1 MGLATTLARTMRAQ
15 LAYGPVPELAAD
27 RCLRGRYPRSGCRRC
42 ADACPAGAIA
52 LHPHGLIVEPSCVG
66 CEACLPACPSEA
78 LALAPEVRE
87 ARRRRLQGGEETVT
101 FTCLR
106 HGARARATVA
116 MGCLA
121 GLSLAD
127 LLAPLA
133 AGTHRVCLLRSDC
146 DGCVLRGGMDRY
158 RSTLLQARHL
168 LRTLG
173 LSGDLLEEVGS
184 VPTGSTEEVA
194 TLGRRELFGRV
205 RRQVAGAAS
214 FLLPAAEGGS
224 PGVKAGESQR
234 ELLLAA
240 LRTLAGESDCGGL
253 PDGFPAARLTVA
265 PTCFGCNVCESLC
278 PTAAVRR
285 EVQADDAV
293 RLLFTP
299 ARCVACGVC
308 AQACLAQAVALSPAP
323 TLGYLV
329 DEGEHE
335 LRRVAP
341 RSCARCGASFTGVP
355 GATCEACL
363 TRSGGRGRL
372 HGGAGDGVASRQHT
386 ARGAGRAATGGPNM
400 PHPGAGNRP
409 HTPTG

>member
-15 LAYGPVPELAAD
+15 LAYGPVPQLAAD
-27 RCLRGRYPRSGCRRC
+27 RCLRGRYPRAACRRC

-52 LHPHGLIVEPSCVG
+52 LHPHGLVVEPSCVG
-66 CEACLPACPSEA
+66 CEGCLPVCPSEA
-78 LALAPEVRE
+78 LSLALEVRE

-106 HGARARATVA
+106 HGARGGVTVA
-116 MGCLA
+116 MGCLG

-146 DGCVLRGGMDRY
+146 VGCVLRGAMDRY
-158 RSTLLQARHL
+158 QSTLLQARHL
-168 LRTLG
+168 LRALG
-173 LSGDLLEEVGS
+173 LAGDRIAEVETL
-184 VPTGSTEEVA
+184 PTSAVTVA

-205 RRQVAGAAS
+205 RRQVAGAAA
-214 FLLPAAEGGS
+214 FLLPAAEDGS

-240 LRTLAGESDCGGL
+240 LRTLAGGSAHAPL
-253 PDGFPAARLTVA
+253 PDRFPAARLTVA

-278 PTAAVRR
+278 PTTALRR
-285 EVQADDAV
+285 EVRADAV

-323 TLGYLV
+323 TFGYLV

-355 GATCEACL
+355 GATCEVCL
-363 TRSGGRGRL
+363 TQRGGRGRL
-372 HGGAGDGVASRQHT
+372 QGGVGDGVASRQHT
-386 ARGAGRAATGGPNM
+386 ACGAGRAATGGPGM
-400 PHPGAGNRP
+400 AHPGVENRP